1 MATFLAGKGSTIKV
15 DDVGAVLRNF
25 SDVASNIQLNL
36 NMETS
41 DVSAFS
47 QAYKS
52 FIAGQYTGT
61 LSFDFSYDA
70 TAAGYLAA
78 LFLAG
83 TQTDIEYSPAGD
95 TVEYGF
101 KGIITSLT
109 PSSNLSDA
117 VKGSVTFQITG
128 AVALG

>member
-1 MATFLAGKGSTIKV
+1 MATFLSGKVSSIKA
-15 DDVGAVLRNF
+15 DDVGATLRTF
-25 SDVASNIQLNL
+25 SDVASNIQLNM

-52 FIAGQYTGT
+52 FIAGQYSGT
-61 LSFDFSYDA
+61 LSFDIMYDA
-70 TAAGYLAA
+70 TAVGYLNA

-83 TQTDIEYSPAGD
+83 TATDIEYSPAGD

-101 KGIITSLT
+101 KGIISSINI
-109 PSSNLSDA
+109 SSNLSDA

-128 AVALG
+128 AIALG

>member
-1 MATFLAGKGSTIKV
+1 MPTFLAGRVSTIKA

-36 NMETS
+36 NMETA

-52 FIAGQYTGT
+52 FIAGQYSGT
-61 LSFDFSYDA
+61 LSFDISYDA
-70 TAAGYLAA
+70 TAAGYLMA

-83 TQTDIEYSPAGD
+83 TSTDIEYSPAGD

-101 KGIITSLT
+101 KGIIESLNV
-109 PSSNLSDA
+109 SSNLSDA
-117 VKGSVTFQITG
+117 VKGSVMFKING